1 MEPTQ
6 GRSGGGNR
14 PSAARRYGPLI
25 AIIAII
31 AVVGIIVAVSSGGSD
46 SNNKSDVSTG
56 TGTNAT
62 AAGIPKQPWPIFT
75 QANKDS
81 VKWGPNCNTQLGT
94 VKIPYDYASPCA
106 KPFSGDNGGATA
118 DGVTGDSIKIVV
130 YQGDPAKNPLQ
141 SATIKGAGAD
151 VSPATARTTYNGYF
165 DLFQKYY
172 NFYGRKLDVVY
183 FPGTGAPDDAITAK
197 ADADAIA
204 DMHPFAVMSGPTQTP
219 AWTDELAAR
228 HVMCVGNCSLA
239 VPEKTIADNSQYL
252 YGVGPTPEQAGLL
265 TAKLVTEQLQG
276 KKAIYGGSAV
286 KDKTRVFG
294 VAHYD
299 TVDGQQRQAY
309 ATLKNALTAGG
320 VKIAADLPFQLDLAR
335 GQENA
340 RTMIAKLKDAGVTTV
355 VYTGDP
361 LTPANLT
368 KEATA
373 QNYFP
378 EWVIGSN
385 VLVDIALFG
394 RTYDQEQWQH
404 AFGLAL
410 TQARVNQ
417 DANPAY
423 TMYKWFNGVN
433 PPNNTYGVILADL
446 AQTMNGINMAGPKLS
461 PDTFKAAL
469 YNAPVLGGTP
479 LSPRTSRGKHGL
491 WPGIDVGG
499 SDDTG
504 LIWWNPKAHGEDEV
518 GKVGDGLYEYASMG
532 KRWTLNDMPS
542 QNPGLFD
549 ASKSITIFT
558 SVPKQYQ
565 PPNYPSPAK

>member
-25 AIIAII
+25 VIVAIVTVIA
-31 AVVGIIVAVSSGGSD
+31 IIVAVSSGGD
-46 SNNKSDVSTG
+46 DNNKSDVSTG
-56 TGTNAT
+56 TGGGTSAS
-62 AAGIPKQPWPIFT
+62 GIPAQPWTIFT

-81 VKWGPNCNTQLGT
+81 IKWGPNCNTDLGT
-94 VKIPYDYASPCA
+94 VKIPYNYASPCA

-130 YQGDPAKNPLQ
+130 YQADPSKDALAA
-141 SATIKGAGAD
+141 ATVRGSGAD
-151 VSPATARTTYNGYF
+151 VSPASARTTYQGYF
-165 DLFQKYY
+165 DMYQKYY
-172 NFYGRKLDVVY
+172 NFYGRKLDIQF
-183 FPGTGAPDDAITAK
+183 FPGTGAPDDEVTAR

-204 DMHPFAVMSGPTQTP
+204 AMHPFAVMSGPNRTP
-219 AWTDELAAR
+219 VWAQELAAKK
-228 HVMCVGNCSLA
+228 VMCVGNCSLA
-239 VPEKTIADNSQYL
+239 VPEKTISDASQYL
-252 YGVGPTPEQAGLL
+252 YGVGPTPEQAGLM
-265 TAKLVTEQLQG
+265 TAKFVTSQLAG
-276 KKAIYGGSAV
+276 KKAVYGGDDV
-286 KDKTRVFG
+286 KNKTRVFG

-299 TVDGQQRQAY
+299 TVDGQQKQAF
-309 ATLKNALTAGG
+309 AALKNEFQKAD

-340 RTMIAKLKDAGVTTV
+340 RTIIAKLKDAGVTTV

-361 LTPANLT
+361 LTPGDLT

-385 VLVDIALFG
+385 VFVDIAVFG
-394 RTYDQEQWQH
+394 RTYDQQQWQH

-410 TQARVNQ
+410 TPARVNQ

-423 TMYKWFNGVN
+423 NLYKWFNGKP
-433 PPNNTYGVILADL
+433 PPNNTYGVILSDL
-446 AQTMNGINMAGPKLS
+446 AQTMNAINMAGPKLS

-491 WPGIDVGG
+491 WPGVDVGG

-504 LIWWNPKAHGEDEV
+504 LIWWNPKARGENEIGV
-518 GKVGDGLYEYASMG
+518 VGDGLYEYASMG
-532 KRWTLNDMPS
+532 KRWTLGTIPS
-542 QNPGLFD
+542 TNPGLFD
-549 ASKSITIFT
+549 PSKSITIFT
-558 SVPKQYQ
+558 TVPKQYL
-565 PPNYPSPAK
+565 PPQYPSPAK

>member
-6 GRSGGGNR
+6 GRNGGGNR

-25 AIIAII
+25 AIIAVI
-31 AVVGIIVAVSSGGSD
+31 AVVGIIVAVASGGDD
-46 SNNKSDVSTG
+46 SSTSG
-56 TGTNAT
+56 TSTTTGGGTSAS
-62 AAGIPKQPWPIFT
+62 GIPPQPWPIFT

-81 VKWGPNCNTQLGT
+81 IKWGPNCNTDLGT
-94 VKIPYDYASPCA
+94 VKIPYNYASPCA

-118 DGVTGDSIKIVV
+118 DGVTGDAIKIVV
-130 YQGDPAKNPLQ
+130 YQADPSKDALA
-141 SATIKGAGAD
+141 SATVRGSGAD
-151 VSPATARTTYNGYF
+151 VSPASARATYKGYF
-165 DLFQKYY
+165 DLFEKYY

-183 FPGTGAPDDAITAK
+183 FPGTGSPDDEVTAR

-204 DMHPFAVMSGPTQTP
+204 DMHPFAVMSGPNRTP
-219 AWTDELAAR
+219 AWANELVAR
-228 HVMCVGNCSLA
+228 HVMCVGQCSLA
-239 VPEKTIADNSQYL
+239 VPEKTIKDASQYL
-252 YGVGPTPEQAGLL
+252 YGVGPTPEQAGLM
-265 TAKLVTEQLQG
+265 TAKLVTTQLAG
-276 KKAIYGGSAV
+276 KKAVYGGDAV
-286 KDKTRVFG
+286 KGKTRVFG

-299 TVDGQQRQAY
+299 TIDGQQKAAFAALKDQFQA
-309 ATLKNALTAGG
+309 AN
-320 VKIAADLPFQLDLAR
+320 VKIAVDLPFQLDLAR

-340 RTMIAKLKDAGVTTV
+340 RTMIAKLKEAGVTTV

-394 RTYDQEQWQH
+394 RTYDQQQWQH

-423 TMYKWFNGVN
+423 NMYKWFNGVA
-433 PPNNTYGVILADL
+433 PPNNTYGVILADM
-446 AQTMNGINMAGPKLS
+446 AQTMNGINLAGPKLS
-461 PDTFKAAL
+461 PETFKAAL
-469 YNAPVLGGTP
+469 YNAPVSGGTP

-504 LIWWNPKAHGEDEV
+504 LIWWNPKAHGEDEIGQV
-518 GKVGDGLYEYASMG
+518 ADGLYEYADMG
-532 KRWTLNDMPS
+532 NRWTLNNIPAN
-542 QNPGLFD
+542 NPGLFD

>member
-25 AIIAII
+25 VIVAIVAVIAI
-31 AVVGIIVAVSSGGSD
+31 VVAVSSSGGGD
-46 SNNKSDVSTG
+46 NKADVTTG
-56 TGTNAT
+56 TGSGTT
-62 AAGIPKQPWPIFT
+62 SSAGIPKQPWPIFSA
-75 QANKDS
+75 ANKDS
-81 VKWGPNCNTQLGT
+81 INWGPNCNTDLGT
-94 VKIPYDYASPCA
+94 VKIPYTYAAPCA

-141 SATIKGAGAD
+141 AATVRGSGAD
-151 VSPATARTTYNGYF
+151 VDNASARETYDGYF
-165 DLFQKYY
+165 KLYQKYY

-183 FPGTGAPDDAITAK
+183 FPGTGGPADEVTAK

-219 AWTDELAAR
+219 VWTNELAAR

-239 VPEKTIADNSQYL
+239 VPQKTVEENSQYL
-252 YGVGPTPEQAGLL
+252 YGVGPTPEQAGLM
-265 TAKLVTEQLQG
+265 TAKFVTTQLLG
-276 KKAIYGGSAV
+276 KKAVYGGDAV
-286 KDKTRVFG
+286 KNKTRVFG
-294 VAHYD
+294 ITHYD
-299 TVDGQQRQAY
+299 TIDGQQKA
-309 ATLKNALTAGG
+309 AFAALKGALTAGG

-340 RTMIAKLKDAGVTTV
+340 RTMIAKLKNAGVTTV

-361 LTPANLT
+361 LTPGDLT

-385 VLVDIALFG
+385 VLVDIAVFG
-394 RTYDQEQWQH
+394 RTYDQQQWQH

-410 TQARVNQ
+410 TGARSNQ

-423 TMYKWFNGVN
+423 TMYQWFNGVK

-446 AQTMNGINMAGPKLS
+446 AQTMNGINMAGPKLT

-469 YNAPVLGGTP
+469 YNAPVQGGTP
-479 LSPRTSRGKHGL
+479 LSPKTSRGKHGL

-504 LIWWNPKAHGEDEV
+504 LIWWNPKA
-518 GKVGDGLYEYASMG
+518 
-532 KRWTLNDMPS
+532 RR
-542 QNPGLFD
+542 
-549 ASKSITIFT
+549 
-558 SVPKQYQ
+558 
-565 PPNYPSPAK
+565 

>member
-6 GRSGGGNR
+6 GRTGGNR
-14 PSAARRYGPLI
+14 PSAAKRYGPLI
-25 AIIAII
+25 VIVAIVAIIAII
-31 AVVGIIVAVSSGGSD
+31 VAVTSSSDDSKASSTTTTVAGG
-46 SNNKSDVSTG
+46 G
-56 TGTNAT
+56 A
-62 AAGIPKQPWPIFT
+62 IPKQPWPIFSA
-75 QANKDS
+75 ANKDS
-81 VKWGPNCNTQLGT
+81 IKWGPNCNTELGQ
-94 VKIPYDYASPCA
+94 VKIPYTYAAPCA

-130 YQGDPAKNPLQ
+130 YQADPAKDALAA
-141 SATIKGAGAD
+141 ATVRGSGAD

-165 DLFQKYY
+165 DLYQKYY

-183 FPGTGAPDDAITAK
+183 FPGTGAPDDEVTAR

-204 DMHPFAVMSGPTQTP
+204 DMHPFAVMSGPNRTP
-219 AWTDELAAR
+219 VWAQELVAR
-228 HVMCVGNCSLA
+228 HVICVGQCSLA
-239 VPEKTIADNSQYL
+239 VPEKTISDASQYL
-252 YGVGPTPEQAGLL
+252 YGVGPTPEQAGLM
-265 TAKLVTEQLQG
+265 TAKFVTTQLAG
-276 KKAIYGGSAV
+276 KKAAYGGDAV

-299 TVDGQQRQAY
+299 TIDGQQKA
-309 ATLKNALTAGG
+309 AFAALKGEFQKAN

-340 RTMIAKLKDAGVTTV
+340 RTIIAKLKEAGVTTV

-361 LTPANLT
+361 LTPGNLT

-394 RTYDQEQWQH
+394 RTYDQQQWQH

-423 TMYKWFNGVN
+423 TMYQWFNGVK

-461 PDTFKAAL
+461 PETFKAAL
-469 YNAPVLGGTP
+469 YNAPVQGGTP
-479 LSPRTSRGKHGL
+479 LAPRTSRGKHGL

-499 SDDTG
+499 TDDTG
-504 LIWWNPKAHGEDEV
+504 LIWWNPKAHGEDEI
-518 GKVGDGLYEYASMG
+518 GQVGDGLYEYASMG
-532 KRWTLNDMPS
+532 KRWTLGKIPS
-542 QNPGLFD
+542 TDPGLFD
-549 ASKSITIFT
+549 PSKSVTIFT
-558 SVPKQYQ
+558 SIPKQYQ
-565 PPNYPSPAK
+565 VPDYPSPAK

>member
-6 GRSGGGNR
+6 GRTGGGKR

-25 AIIAII
+25 VIVAIVAIVAI
-31 AVVGIIVAVSSGGSD
+31 VVAVSGGGGND
-46 SNNKSDVSTG
+46 SNKVSTG
-56 TGTNAT
+56 TGGSSGN
-62 AAGIPKQPWPIFT
+62 GIPKQPWPIFT
-75 QANKDS
+75 PATKDS
-81 VKWGPNCNTQLGT
+81 VKWGPNCNTELGT

-106 KPFSGDNGGATA
+106 KPSSGDNGGATA

-141 SATIKGAGAD
+141 AATVRGSGAD
-151 VSPATARTTYNGYF
+151 VDNASARTTYTGYF

-172 NFYGRKLDVVY
+172 NFYGRKLDVVF
-183 FPGTGAPDDAITAK
+183 FPGTGAPDDPVTAK

-219 AWTDELAAR
+219 VWTNELAAR

-239 VPEKTIADNSQYL
+239 VPQKTVEENSQYL
-252 YGVGPTPEQAGLL
+252 YGVGPTPEQAGLM
-265 TAKLVTEQLQG
+265 TAKLVTTELAG
-276 KKAIYGGSAV
+276 KKAVYGGDAV
-286 KDKTRVFG
+286 KNKTRVFG

-299 TVDGQQRQAY
+299 TVDGQQKEAF
-309 ATLKNALTAGG
+309 ATLRDALTKGG
-320 VKIAADLPFQLDLAR
+320 VKIAADLPFQLDLNR

-340 RTMIAKLKDAGVTTV
+340 RTMIAKLKQAGVTTV

-361 LTPANLT
+361 LTPGNLT

-385 VLVDIALFG
+385 VLVDIAVFG
-394 RTYDQEQWQH
+394 RTYDQQQWQH

-423 TMYKWFNGVN
+423 TMYKWFNGTP

-446 AQTMNGINMAGPKLS
+446 AQTMNGINMAGPKLT
-461 PDTFKAAL
+461 PETFKAAL

-499 SDDTG
+499 TDDTG
-504 LIWWNPKAHGEDEV
+504 LIWWNPKARGENEIGV
-518 GKVGDGLYEYASMG
+518 VGDGLYEYAAMG
-532 KRWTLNDMPS
+532 KRWTLGDMPS
-542 QNPGLFD
+542 TDPGLFD

-558 SVPKQYQ
+558 SIPEQYQ
-565 PPNYPSPAK
+565 VPNYPSPAK